1 MSIEAMEQ
9 ALEALETPLHAQPWG
24 LKQNAIVAIRAAIEQ
39 AEKPVCEVLNER
51 GEVDYISYVPP
62 VGTMLYAAPRQWIGL
77 TEEDWKQIWDEFDS
91 LDTENDF
98 QDYMAGKYGAGH
110 YTDAGMYWQFQ
121 QQMIEALG
129 ISTMNKMEMRSYL
142 PG

>member
-1 MSIEAMEQ
+1 MTSPCPECERN
-9 ALEALETPLHAQPWG
+9 
-24 LKQNAIVAIRAAIEQ
+24 KFRAAMWRAEAYKQAGHDKIER
-39 AEKPVCEVLNER
+39 PWV
-51 GEVDYISYVPP
+51 
-62 VGTMLYAAPRQWIGL
+62 GL

-121 QQMIEALG
+121 QQMIKQMVNAKLKEKNQ
-129 ISTMNKMEMRSYL
+129 T
-142 PG
+142 